1 MDFPLILLIL
11 TVVTG
16 VFWFG
21 DIFVW
26 KKKRAEAARAAVAE
40 FDAAHPGMDPADP
53 VLSHERKV
61 VEYKAKRQPVWLE
74 WTAGLFPVIL
84 LVFVVR
90 SSLWSRSGFRPA
102 QCSRRFSPVTSS
114 P

>member
-26 KKKRAEAARAAVAE
+26 KKKRA
-40 FDAAHPGMDPADP
+40 
-53 VLSHERKV
+53 
-61 VEYKAKRQPVWLE
+61 
-74 WTAGLFPVIL
+74 
-84 LVFVVR
+84 
-90 SSLWSRSGFRPA
+90 
-102 QCSRRFSPVTSS
+102 
-114 P
+114 

>member
-40 FDAAHPGMDPADP
+40 ESEMREPQ
-53 VLSHERKV
+53 
-61 VEYKAKRQPVWLE
+61 AKNLKN
-74 WTAGLFPVIL
+74 F
-84 LVFVVR
+84 
-90 SSLWSRSGFRPA
+90 
-102 QCSRRFSPVTSS
+102 
-114 P
+114 

>member
-40 FDAAHPGMDPADP
+40 FDAAHPGMDPA
-53 VLSHERKV
+53 
-61 VEYKAKRQPVWLE
+61 
-74 WTAGLFPVIL
+74 
-84 LVFVVR
+84 
-90 SSLWSRSGFRPA
+90 
-102 QCSRRFSPVTSS
+102 SS
-114 P
+114 PCQCLYIR